1 MMSWIK
7 ELDLTFNVIKYWKN
21 SVSVDAGT
29 KDINSRQEI
38 GVTDADIVVRDMIS
52 GVVCEKN
59 SIHFGETKTDLRE
72 AKKSLE
78 AIYI

>member
-21 SVSVDAGT
+21 SDLVDAGT
-29 KDINSRQEI
+29 EDINSRQEI

-52 GVVCEKN
+52 GV
-59 SIHFGETKTDLRE
+59 ILRE
-72 AKKSLE
+72 KLYTFLWDEDRS
-78 AIYI
+78 

>member
-21 SVSVDAGT
+21 SDLVDAGT

-52 GVVCEKN
+52 GVIFREKLYTFLWDEDR
-59 SIHFGETKTDLRE
+59 S
-72 AKKSLE
+72 
-78 AIYI
+78 

>member
-21 SVSVDAGT
+21 SDSVDAGT

-52 GVVCEKN
+52 GV
-59 SIHFGETKTDLRE
+59 ILRE
-72 AKKSLE
+72 KLYTFLWDEDRS
-78 AIYI
+78 

>member
-21 SVSVDAGT
+21 SDSVDAGK

-38 GVTDADIVVRDMIS
+38 GVTDADIVVREMIT
-52 GVVCEKN
+52 GV
-59 SIHFGETKTDLRE
+59 ILRE
-72 AKKSLE
+72 KFYTFWWDEDRS
-78 AIYI
+78 

>member
-1 MMSWIK
+1 MMLWIK

-21 SVSVDAGT
+21 SDSVDAGT

-52 GVVCEKN
+52 GV
-59 SIHFGETKTDLRE
+59 ILRE
-72 AKKSLE
+72 KLYTFWWDEDRS
-78 AIYI
+78 

>member
-21 SVSVDAGT
+21 SDSVDAGT

-38 GVTDADIVVRDMIS
+38 GVTDADIIVRDMIS
-52 GVVCEKN
+52 GV
-59 SIHFGETKTDLRE
+59 ILRE
-72 AKKSLE
+72 KF
-78 AIYI
+78 YTFW

>member
-21 SVSVDAGT
+21 SDLVDAGT

-52 GVVCEKN
+52 GV
-59 SIHFGETKTDLRE
+59 ILRE
-72 AKKSLE
+72 KLYTFLWDEDRS
-78 AIYI
+78 

>member
-21 SVSVDAGT
+21 SDSVDAGT

-52 GVVCEKN
+52 GV
-59 SIHFGETKTDLRE
+59 ILRE
-72 AKKSLE
+72 KLYTFWWDEDRS
-78 AIYI
+78 

>member
-21 SVSVDAGT
+21 SDLVDAGK

-38 GVTDADIVVRDMIS
+38 RVTDADIVVREMIS
-52 GVVCEKN
+52 GV
-59 SIHFGETKTDLRE
+59 ILRE
-72 AKKSLE
+72 KLYTFWWDEGRS
-78 AIYI
+78 

>member
-21 SVSVDAGT
+21 SDLVDAGT

-52 GVVCEKN
+52 SV
-59 SIHFGETKTDLRE
+59 ILRE
-72 AKKSLE
+72 KLYTFWWDEDRS
-78 AIYI
+78 

>member
-21 SVSVDAGT
+21 SDSVDAGT

-52 GVVCEKN
+52 GV
-59 SIHFGETKTDLRE
+59 ILRE
-72 AKKSLE
+72 KFYTFWWDKDRS
-78 AIYI
+78 